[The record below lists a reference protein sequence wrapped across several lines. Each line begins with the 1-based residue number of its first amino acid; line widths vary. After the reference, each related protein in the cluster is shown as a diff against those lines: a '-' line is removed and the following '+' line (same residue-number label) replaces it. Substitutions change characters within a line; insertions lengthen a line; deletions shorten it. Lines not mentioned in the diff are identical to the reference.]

1 MLRLRAAVSGNIH
14 HPVRPLLATLTWIF
28 RWQLGG
34 TVGIILV
41 YDVTKA
47 ASFRACQKW
56 FATWRQ
62 ENPDV
67 IMLGNI
73 SAPVIQSGCC
83 LTYSC
88 RSIRRPSCQQVRP
101 ARIRRGQCEGRREM
115 RKSNGAVILFLLCG
129 RLQRHCN
136 VFIRKNLTNVLT
148 GSRQGRRCPLQLRC
162 SGV

>member
-1 MLRLRAAVSGNIH
+1 MY
-14 HPVRPLLATLTWIF
+14 HPVRPLLAILTWIC

-73 SAPVIQSGCC
+73 SAPVIQSGGVLLDVFLFDRSGALVANKSDLLEYAEVSVKDGERCARAMGLSFFSC
-83 LTYSC
+83 SAVGFKDIAMYSYEKISQTY
-88 RSIRRPSCQQVRP
+88 
-101 ARIRRGQCEGRREM
+101 
-115 RKSNGAVILFLLCG
+115 
-129 RLQRHCN
+129 
-136 VFIRKNLTNVLT
+136 
-148 GSRQGRRCPLQLRC
+148 
-162 SGV
+162 